1 MCIRDRFNTYDL
13 ENAKVKHAAVLIPR
27 ELENKSSENPKQKLI
42 IINVTLLVFIGN
54 VSKKT
59 NAIYGLNDPKKLKL
73 LNMKP

>member
-1 MCIRDRFNTYDL
+1 
-13 ENAKVKHAAVLIPR
+13 VLIPI

-42 IINVTLLVFIGN
+42 IINVILLVFIGN